1 MAATIPPQALA
12 PLPGQPV
19 FVQPGVPPA
28 GIPVSAAPGTV
39 IYYPQMQGGA
49 GGIIMVCV
57 VNLDVVVISY
67 KVIFCFSL
75 PACSV
80 CSA

>member
-1 MAATIPPQALA
+1 MAAMAATIPPQASA

-19 FVQPGVPPA
+19 FVQPGVPPV
-28 GIPVSAAPGTV
+28 GMPVSAAPGTV

-57 VNLDVVVISY
+57 VKLILWIFVISS
-67 KVIFCFSL
+67 FLSL
-75 PACSV
+75 C
-80 CSA
+80 